1 MTQAPG
7 LGWSSV
13 LLEGLNHEGEPEPV
27 PGARRPQPEPVES
40 DEDVPVRAPTHGR
53 YKPMPA
59 PRDVS
64 DPFEALR
71 GSPSSGFTGSVRL
84 KNQVP
89 VADYSSTPWEADASQ
104 RYKDLYRPRPITDEE
119 RATFVHRDL
128 DAEQPDANP
137 QTQYRQSLLAAKPAP
152 VERPKTSF
160 ESVRRR
166 NQRQLDEMF
175 VRHFGETYRD

>member
-1 MTQAPG
+1 MTQG
-7 LGWSSV
+7 NLGWSSV

-27 PGARRPQPEPVES
+27 SGARVPQPEPDP
-40 DEDVPVRAPTHGR
+40 DEDAPVRAPTHGR

-59 PRDVS
+59 ARDVS

-84 KNQVP
+84 KNQVL

-104 RYKDLYRPRPITDEE
+104 RYRDLYRPRVILTPDELD
-119 RATFVHRDL
+119 TFVHRDL

-137 QTQYRQSLLAAKPAP
+137 QTQYRQSKLAAKPAP